1 MKERLAQSSD
11 HAFRPLRLGTLNRL
25 RWVSLSGQ
33 FVALLYVGLVLGFP
47 VPVWP
52 CAVLV
57 LFSVCLTVF
66 LQLRYPPSLGLRTVP
81 AMLLLAYDA
90 LQLAALLFF
99 TGGLQNPFALIFI
112 VPVMTSAIA
121 LPLGA
126 TVLMASLVLIL
137 SGVIAVFHWPLPW
150 YPGETFILPQL
161 YNVAVWF
168 GLAVCVVYATICA
181 WRVTLDERRM
191 HDAMASA
198 DVGLARGQQLV
209 ALDGM
214 AAAAAHALG
223 TPLSTIAVAARELER
238 RLPEDDAMAPEI
250 EVLKTET
257 DRCREILSRI
267 SLLRAGK
274 DEIYES
280 VPISQFLEEIV
291 EPFRSMGPMILT
303 RSAADRDGGGE
314 PQILRSPAIR
324 YGLGN
329 LVENA
334 VEFAASTVDL
344 RAMST
349 VREIE
354 ILVEDDGPGFS
365 SDVFARLGHPYVTD
379 RRGARPVGSRQDG
392 LGLGVF
398 IAKTLLERTGA
409 RIAFQNRREPEKG
422 AAIHL
427 IWPREALE
435 FVGRGGKQSNFSG
448 HRNPPVGQ

>member
-11 HAFRPLRLGTLNRL
+11 YVFRPLRLGTLNRL
-25 RWVSLSGQ
+25 RWVSLAGQ
-33 FVALLYVGLVLGFP
+33 FVALLYVGLVLEFP
-47 VPVWP
+47 IPVLP
-52 CAVLV
+52 CALLV
-57 LFSVCLTVF
+57 ASSAFLTVL
-66 LQLRYPPSLGLRTVP
+66 LQVRYPSSLGLRTAP
-81 AMLLLAYDA
+81 AMLLLSYDA

-99 TGGLQNPFALIFI
+99 TGGLQNPFVLLFI
-112 VPVMTSAIA
+112 VPVMTSAVA

-126 TVLMASLVLIL
+126 TVLIASLVLIL
-137 SGVIAVFHWPLPW
+137 SGILAAFHWPLPW
-150 YPGETFILPQL
+150 YPGEPFVLPQL
-161 YNVAVWF
+161 YNVAVWV

-191 HDAMASA
+191 LDAMASA

-238 RLPEDDAMAPEI
+238 RLPADDPMAPEI
-250 EVLKTET
+250 KVLKTQT

-267 SLLRAGK
+267 SLLRAGT

-280 VPISQFLEEIV
+280 VPIGQFLEEIV

-303 RSAADRDGGGE
+303 RSAADTEDAGE

-344 RAMST
+344 RVMST
-349 VREIE
+349 AREIE

-379 RRGARPVGSRQDG
+379 RRRARPVGSHQDG

-409 RIAFQNRREPEKG
+409 QIAFHNRQKPEKG
-422 AAIHL
+422 AAIRL

-435 FVGRGGKQSNFSG
+435 FVGKGEKDSIFSSHQG
-448 HRNPPVGQ
+448 SQVGQ